1 MYAVIKKVLPAVGAG
16 LICATGAQAQV
27 PEQRLTLPES
37 QFPEALSSVTGIR
50 ELPDGRLMVADGLGQ
65 ALVVIDLKNGTVDT
79 IGRTG
84 QGPEEYKLPD
94 RLFPL
99 PGDSTLLLDLG
110 NGRLTVLGPD
120 FAFGETT
127 PVSQGRPGP
136 GNMSIRLPR
145 GIDSRGYLYYEPIG
159 GGGRPGGGLPDSAAI
174 LQWERSSGTIDT
186 VGMVKLRERVR
197 SESGSANNRNVSI
210 RPVPMSPQ
218 DAWAVGLDGAIAVVR
233 SDSYRLEWIMPDG
246 RVVRGPANA
255 YKPIKIRQADKEA
268 YIDEQARNAL
278 GVMMEAENGQV
289 RTTFS
294 RGRIGRQQNIDNYE
308 WPDVMPAFR
317 ANRVFVAPNG
327 EAWVQRYAS
336 AGSPAHYDV
345 FNRAAQL
352 VRTVVLPE
360 GREVVA
366 LGERAVYVTWPDEFD
381 LIWLEKYALSG

>member
-1 MYAVIKKVLPAVGAG
+1 
-16 LICATGAQAQV
+16 
-27 PEQRLTLPES
+27 
-37 QFPEALSSVTGIR
+37 
-50 ELPDGRLMVADGLGQ
+50 
-65 ALVVIDLKNGTVDT
+65 
-79 IGRTG
+79 
-84 QGPEEYKLPD
+84 
-94 RLFPL
+94 
-99 PGDSTLLLDLG
+99 
-110 NGRLTVLGPD
+110 
-120 FAFGETT
+120 
-127 PVSQGRPGP
+127 
-136 GNMSIRLPR
+136 
-145 GIDSRGYLYYEPIG
+145 
-159 GGGRPGGGLPDSAAI
+159 
-174 LQWERSSGTIDT
+174 
-186 VGMVKLRERVR
+186 
-197 SESGSANNRNVSI
+197 
-210 RPVPMSPQ
+210 MSPQ

-345 FNRAAQL
+345 FNRAGQL

-360 GREVVA
+360 GRQVVA
-366 LGERAVYVTWPDEFD
+366 LGERAVYVTLPDEFD
-381 LIWLEKYALSG
+381 LIWLEKYALSR